1 MDLNYSPEEVAFR
14 EEVRAWLKTNVP
26 DDLKIKVSHG
36 IELNREEQLG
46 WHKTLARKGWSV
58 PPWPVEWGGTGWNVT
73 QRFIFDEECY
83 IAGAPQILAFGVL
96 MCGQVLLKY
105 GTEAQKARFLP
116 RIRDGEDFWVQGY
129 SEPGAGSDLA
139 GLKTMAERR
148 GDKYIVNGQKIWT
161 SLAQFG
167 DWIFCLVRTNPQA
180 KKQEGISFLLIDLR
194 TPGITIRPIDLM
206 DGNADANEVF
216 FQNVEVPAENLVHEE
231 NQGWTVAKH
240 LLGHERLNTGRI
252 GLSKRFLAMLKER
265 AAKQTD
271 GRGQRLLDSPRFRD
285 RMTRAEVELMAL
297 EITNLRFLDA
307 VRQGR
312 PLGAD
317 VSMVKIKGSDIQQ
330 QLTELL
336 LQVYGPEAAPFR
348 AVHAQDEASFDLPR
362 ASLVSR
368 YNFYRAA
375 SIYAGSSEVQRNIL
389 AKSTL
394 GL

>member
-1 MDLNYSPEEVAFR
+1 MDANYSPEESAFR
-14 EEVRAWLKTNVP
+14 LTVRAWLRDNVSE
-26 DDLKIKVSHG
+26 DLKLKVSNG
-36 IELNREEQLG
+36 IELTREEQLD
-46 WHKTLARKGWSV
+46 WHKLLARKGWSV
-58 PPWPVEWGGTGWNVT
+58 PPWPMEWGGTGWDVI

-83 IAGAPQILAFGVL
+83 VAGAPQILAFGVL

-139 GLKTMAERR
+139 ALKTMAVRR
-148 GDKYIVNGQKIWT
+148 GDKYIVNGQKVWT
-161 SLAQFG
+161 SLAQHG
-167 DWIFCLVRTNPQA
+167 DWIFCLVRTNPEA

-216 FQNVEVPAENLVHEE
+216 FDNVEVPAENLVHEE
-231 NQGWTVAKH
+231 NQGWSVAKH
-240 LLGHERLNTGRI
+240 LLGHERLNTARI

-265 AAKQTD
+265 AHVQQD
-271 GRGQRLLDSPRFRD
+271 GGGKRLLDSPRFRD
-285 RMTRAEVELMAL
+285 RMTRSEVELMAL

-307 VRQGR
+307 VRKGR

-317 VSMVKIKGSDIQQ
+317 VSMLKIKGSDIQQ

-336 LQVYGPEAAPFR
+336 LQVYGPQAAPFR
-348 AVHAQDEASFDLPR
+348 ALHDRDEAAFDSPR
-362 ASLVSR
+362 AALVSR
-368 YNFYRAA
+368 YNFYRAS

>member
-1 MDLNYSPEEVAFR
+1 MDLNYSPEENAFR
-14 EEVRAWLKTNVP
+14 VEVCTWLEANVP
-26 DDLKIKVSHG
+26 ADIQQKVSYG
-36 IELNREEQLG
+36 IELTKGEQLD
-46 WHKTLARKGWSV
+46 WHKLLARKGWSV
-58 PPWPVEWGGTGWNVT
+58 PPWPVEYGGTGWNVT
-73 QRFIFDEECY
+73 QRYIFDEACY
-83 IAGAPQILAFGVL
+83 IAGAPQIMAFGVL

-116 RIRDGEDFWVQGY
+116 RIRDGVDFWVQGY

-139 GLKTMAERR
+139 GLKTTAERR

-161 SLAQFG
+161 SLAQHG
-167 DWIFCLVRTNPQA
+167 DWIFCLVRTNPEA

-194 TPGITIRPIDLM
+194 TPGITIRSIDLM

-216 FQNVEVPAENLVHEE
+216 FDNVEVPVENLVHEE

-252 GLSKRFLAMLKER
+252 GLSKRFLAMLKAR
-265 AAKQTD
+265 AKVQMD
-271 GRGQRLLDSPRFRD
+271 GAGRRLLDSPRFRD
-285 RMTRAEVELMAL
+285 RMVRAEVELMAL
-297 EITNLRFLDA
+297 EVTNLRFLDA

-348 AVHAQDEASFDLPR
+348 AVYAEDEAAFDLPR
-362 ASLVSR
+362 AALVSR

-389 AKSTL
+389 AKQTL

>member
-14 EEVRAWLKTNVP
+14 DEVRTWLKANVP
-26 DDLKIKVSHG
+26 ADIKLKVSHG
-36 IELNREEQLG
+36 IELTREEQLD
-46 WHKTLARKGWSV
+46 WHKTLGRKGWSV

-83 IAGAPQILAFGVL
+83 IAGAPPILAFCVL

-105 GTEAQKARFLP
+105 GTEAQKAHFLP

-161 SLAQFG
+161 SLAQHG

-216 FQNVEVPAENLVHEE
+216 FENVEVPAENLVHEE

-265 AAKQTD
+265 AATQTD
-271 GRGQRLLDSPRFRD
+271 GRGQRLLDLPRFRD

-317 VSMVKIKGSDIQQ
+317 VSLVKIKGSDIQQ

-348 AVHAQDEASFDLPR
+348 AVRAQDEATFDLPR